1 MNHFLNFD
9 IYSKRIGFFFN
20 EKEKI
25 GTFFGLFLSLLY
37 ILIFLAFFAIHIF
50 FTIKRVNIRIYDT
63 TVYLKDIP
71 NINISPNLIYFA
83 FGLEDPKKTYRF
95 IDESIYY
102 PKIFFYEKTK
112 INGDINITEKKEL
125 EYEICQKENFGS
137 DYENLLNEDE
147 LNNSYC
153 LKNYNLSLTGGYN
166 HNKMSYI
173 NIYLYP
179 CINNTENNN
188 HCQPQEI
195 IDSYLKGGYFSILIK
210 DIGLDPKN
218 YTSPVIHTLQK
229 LHTTI
234 DKSIHK
240 EYIIYYA
247 ITEIKTDTGLFS
259 EKIKTEKYIQFKNEY
274 ELFYF
279 RNESDYYNDNEI
291 ISLEVRLEE
300 KIYMQKRTYRK
311 IYEVF
316 YIIGGY
322 MQFINIIF
330 SLLALLSNSII
341 PELKILNGI
350 FNFNLKEKKMTLR
363 IHSIKDFNSI
373 VFKKNLYFPS
383 DKQLNNL
390 SIKMPNNN
398 NNNVSKNS
406 LIGCDNDNNSS
417 QVNIFNRKH
426 NSLVIIKEN
435 ENENEKSSYIVK
447 KPLFNQANKQFN
459 GNKIY
464 NNFNSNNN
472 NNNTNNNNTNNNN
485 TNNNITNN
493 NNTNNNNTNNNENIK
508 KKYIYRVGSFFP
520 KLMGNDKKSNSSILK
535 SYIDQ
540 LYFNIFDYYCF
551 RICSNKKK
559 DIEMYNLALSL
570 YRKRMDIIN
579 VFTLLFFS
587 EKNCL
592 QTEEIYM

>member
-1 MNHFLNFD
+1 MNNFANFD
-9 IYSKRIGFFFN
+9 LYSKRIGFFFN

-25 GTFFGLFLSLLY
+25 GTIFGLFLSLLY
-37 ILIFLAFFAIHIF
+37 ILISLAFFAIHIF
-50 FTIKRVNIRIYDT
+50 FTIKRVNIRIFDT
-63 TVYLKDIP
+63 
-71 NINISPNLIYFA
+71 INPNLIYFA
-83 FGLEDPKKTYRF
+83 FGLEDPEKTYRF

-102 PKIFFYEKTK
+102 PKIFFYEKTR

-125 EYEICQKENFGS
+125 EYEICQKEKFGS

-166 HNKMSYI
+166 YNKMSYI
-173 NIYLYP
+173 KIYLYP
-179 CINNTENNN
+179 CINKTENNYY
-188 HCQPQEI
+188 CKPQEV

-210 DIGLDPKN
+210 DIDLDPNN
-218 YTSPVIHTLQK
+218 YTSPVIHTLKK
-229 LHTTI
+229 LYTTV

-240 EYIIYYA
+240 DYIIYYA
-247 ITEIKTDTGLFS
+247 ITEIKTDTGLFA
-259 EKIKTEKYIQFKNEY
+259 EKIKTEKFIQFKKEY
-274 ELFYF
+274 ESFYF
-279 RNESDYYNDNEI
+279 RDESDYYSDNEI
-291 ISLEVRLEE
+291 ISLDVRLEE
-300 KIYMQKRTYRK
+300 KIYIQKRSYRK
-311 IYEVF
+311 IHEVF

-322 MQFINIIF
+322 MQFLNIIF
-330 SLLALLSNSII
+330 SLLTLLSNSII

-350 FNFNLKEKKMTLR
+350 FNFNIKEKKMTLR

-373 VFKKNLYFPS
+373 VFKKSLYFPS

-390 SIKMPNNN
+390 NTKVPNNN

-435 ENENEKSSYIVK
+435 DNENEKNSYNVK
-447 KPLFNQANKQFN
+447 KPFFNQAKNHFSA
-459 GNKIY
+459 NKIY
-464 NNFNSNNN
+464 NNFNSNNNNN

-485 TNNNITNN
+485 TNNNNN
-493 NNTNNNNTNNNENIK
+493 NNQNTK

-520 KLMGNDKKSNSSILK
+520 KLMANDKKSNNSILK

-540 LYFNIFDYYCF
+540 LHFNVFDYYCF

-579 VFTLLFFS
+579 VFTLLLFS

-592 QTEEIYM
+592 QTEEIYL

>member
-71 NINISPNLIYFA
+71 NININPNLIYFA

-188 HCQPQEI
+188 HCKPQEI

-218 YTSPVIHTLQK
+218 YTSPVIHTLKK

-300 KIYMQKRTYRK
+300 KIYIQKRTYRK

-592 QTEEIYM
+592 QTEEIYL

>member
-71 NINISPNLIYFA
+71 NININPNLIYFA

-102 PKIFFYEKTK
+102 PKIFFYEKKK
-112 INGDINITEKKEL
+112 INEDINIKEKKEL

-188 HCQPQEI
+188 HCKPQEI

-218 YTSPVIHTLQK
+218 YTSPVIHTLKK

-300 KIYMQKRTYRK
+300 KIYIQKRTYRK

-493 NNTNNNNTNNNENIK
+493 NNTNNNITNNNENIK

-592 QTEEIYM
+592 QTEEIYL